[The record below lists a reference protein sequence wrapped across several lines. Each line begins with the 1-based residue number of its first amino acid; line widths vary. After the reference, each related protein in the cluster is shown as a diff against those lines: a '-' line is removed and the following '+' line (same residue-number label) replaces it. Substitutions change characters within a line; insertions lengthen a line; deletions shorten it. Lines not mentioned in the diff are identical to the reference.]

1 MQAIEGVVGEV
12 PAAVL
17 ALATLGLVPLA
28 LVPLALVPLAR
39 ESAEALRER
48 ATGTAPVEIH
58 SELAEGLLPWVAA
71 LVVVAATGI
80 TGQAAFSGHSG
91 AMSVWSDVGSI
102 SAPAGG
108 EDDD

>member
-17 ALATLGLVPLA
+17 ALATLA

-48 ATGTAPVEIH
+48 APETALVEIH
-58 SELAEGLLPWVAA
+58 SELGERLLPWAAA